1 MTRQHWTTKSQ
12 RQWLL
17 DKFPEFVKA
26 RESGTTAKKFFPKVF
41 TEWRDAFP
49 IDAPTPKELAEAV
62 NMSDAVKKKR
72 AEKYKQIKAWFHN
85 TNRGIVTAGIDTSR
99 GILKIKRKSKRPQEW
114 QIYQRLTYKDHWKP
128 IIDKEW
134 QKFRDEWE
142 EKNGS
147 ESKPPHS
154 RFAFMNVFLKT
165 KYAEETDE
173 MKERVQELRD
183 QPGSGEEDD
192 AEDDNSANKRNK
204 NFQQAIHKLPR
215 TMLAMAESLA
225 KQTGWSISILA
236 GGPEPHQGGEIKAFM
251 IHSGTTPEGDD
262 FSQFLGEDEY
272 NEHIAA
278 PFDDFLHAA
287 FPEDV
292 CDSRALV
299 PEDEDEEAEQRS
311 RQKKGKKAK
320 KGKELESDEEEDDGE
335 EEDDDDEKQQD
346 NGEEEQDDGE
356 DMEVDQLD
364 GEDDGDD
371 DDEGGEEVAVKKVRK
386 HGGKSEYELRKE
398 ENIRKNKALLKQL
411 EVQYPIE
418 RDEKAP
424 PPKTASKAPK
434 PTTAAK
440 GKKKEKTPPQPTR
453 SSTRKKGTTSSKPNQ
468 AAAVVDSATTTNAEG
483 AASLEASPA
492 IDDSDSTAP
501 GTKNIAATRSSTRKK
516 GTTSS
521 KPNQATAAVDSAT
534 TTNAQ
539 GAASLEA
546 APMDIASNGEVDNAQ
561 GGPSLKAPVIETTT
575 NAQGAAS
582 LEAPAD
588 GAPVDDTVDNDN
600 TGELEPPSCAQ
611 PTPAR
616 TSDDSEAAGM
626 NKNKLQRRKLLS
638 GPNSEIDMDTLPAWL
653 THTGMVDY
661 LYNVSNDKRWRRLL
675 YLFYRF
681 EKANPPTGNIPN
693 TSRPDEVVTWIRS
706 KRKNSAPNI
715 VDIEAFAESYLTWW
729 LSLQPEWR
737 TGNSDVG
744 GFKSIESVSLMV
756 EAPGDEEWQILCKG
770 GSAGIYTVVVALSW
784 WLLKEG
790 LSARVLMALEDIK
803 WVVGEMVILIEN
815 DQSKKRGRKD
825 DTEVR
830 EGSKRLRK

>member
-85 TNRGIVTAGIDTSR
+85 TNRGIATAGIDTSR

-453 SSTRKKGTTSSKPNQ
+453 SSQGRKGLLAYQPRG
-468 AAAVVDSATTTNAEG
+468 VDSATRPRRRCG
-483 AASLEASPA
+483 RLEASPA
-492 IDDSDSTAP
+492 MTTRTLRP

-516 GTTSS
+516 GTTRPPPRLTVQRRPTPKCSQPRS
-521 KPNQATAAVDSAT
+521 RADGHRARWCGHDDQRP
-534 TTNAQ
+534 
-539 GAASLEA
+539 GAPSLEA
-546 APMDIASNGEVDNAQ
+546 VPMDIASNGEVDNAQ
-561 GGPSLKAPVIETTT
+561 VRPASKPQPMVRQSTIRWTMTTP
-575 NAQGAAS
+575 GARTS
-582 LEAPAD
+582 
-588 GAPVDDTVDNDN
+588 VMR
-600 TGELEPPSCAQ
+600 Q

-681 EKANPPTGNIPN
+681 EKANPPTGSNIPN

-756 EAPGDEEWQILCKG
+756 EAPGDEEWQIC
-770 GSAGIYTVVVALSW
+770 A
-784 WLLKEG
+784 KEG